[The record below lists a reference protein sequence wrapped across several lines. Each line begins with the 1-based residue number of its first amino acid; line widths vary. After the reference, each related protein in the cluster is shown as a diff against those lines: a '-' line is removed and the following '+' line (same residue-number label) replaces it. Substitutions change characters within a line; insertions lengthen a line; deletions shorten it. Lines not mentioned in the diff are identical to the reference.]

1 MYVDSEAHGIACRVL
16 LSQEGLKAESCF
28 FKWTGLLDPIPGHQ
42 TAFFLGATK
51 KNNIKL
57 PGLSNRSWLFWNTLS
72 SAPVSSITIQ
82 PNMCSGTRFVAGGHS
97 ILIETRWFSIDRESN
112 LSSMRLKLLGFQSLK
127 GNRGFQSLK
136 DHYINC
142 IVFDISNTTTQCCRK
157 LAVVYHSRQV
167 PTISSRKKI
176 VVWNWGAGFL
186 LFALLKPF
194 RIPGVV
200 QWRTPCFWLASSTR
214 PCERCWQR
222 SLNQMFQAGRTSSSQ
237 PTPAKHQLKIS
248 GLQWTAGSTRTRSM
262 INVG

>member
-1 MYVDSEAHGIACRVL
+1 MALWGVRQCILLRSWHYVRWLRGPWNCLSRAPVSRRVEGRKLFFQVNRVAGPNSWSPNGIL
-16 LSQEGLKAESCF
+16 FGSNQ
-28 FKWTGLLDPIPGHQ
+28 
-42 TAFFLGATK
+42 

-167 PTISSRKKI
+167 PTISSRKKNCCLELRGRI
-176 VVWNWGAGFL
+176 SPLCPPETFSDTRCGAMKNAML
-186 LFALLKPF
+186 LVGIFDKALWAML
-194 RIPGVV
+194 
-200 QWRTPCFWLASSTR
+200 
-214 PCERCWQR
+214 
-222 SLNQMFQAGRTSSSQ
+222 
-237 PTPAKHQLKIS
+237 
-248 GLQWTAGSTRTRSM
+248 TA
-262 INVG
+262 